1 MGSRGVYIGIDVGGT
16 NLRAGAVD
24 EEGSLLAVK
33 QIPLR
38 YEGRESFTELLARLA
53 KETAEAADCSSV
65 DIKFV
70 GIGLPGAVRD
80 GKVLYTA
87 NIPME
92 NVPLEVLLR
101 KHLDVPVRLEN
112 DANCAALGEWLLGSG
127 RGCRNFGI
135 ITLGTGVGGGFVV
148 NGQLLTGGT
157 AGEVGHMVIERNG
170 AACECGR
177 RGCWEAYASATGLV
191 RMAREAMT
199 RHPDSLLH
207 EMSMGAG
214 LEGRTIFRAAETG
227 DEVAREVCRMFVE
240 YLALGVTNLFNLL
253 QPEVLALSGGIAD
266 APEDLLLNPLRR
278 IVEETCYSR
287 HIGVL
292 PRIQRAELGNDAGI
306 IGAALLSRA
315 I

>member
-24 EEGSLLAVK
+24 EAGSLLAVK
-33 QIPLR
+33 QISLR
-38 YEGRESFTELLARLA
+38 YEGAESFAGLLARLA
-53 KETAEAADCSSV
+53 KEAAEAAGCPLV
-65 DIKFV
+65 DIKSVGV
-70 GIGLPGAVRD
+70 GIPGAVRD
-80 GKVLYTA
+80 GEVLYTA
-87 NIPME
+87 NIPMG
-92 NVPLEVLLR
+92 NVPLEVLFR
-101 KHLDVPVRLEN
+101 KHLDVPVILEN
-112 DANCAALGEWLLGSG
+112 DANCAALGEWLRGSG
-127 RGCRNFGI
+127 RGCRNFGV
-135 ITLGTGVGGGFVV
+135 ITLGTGIGGGFVV

-157 AGEVGHMVIERNG
+157 AGEVGHMVIEQNG

-177 RGCWEAYASATGLV
+177 RGCWEAYSSATGLI
-191 RMAREAMT
+191 RMAREAMA
-199 RHPDSLLH
+199 RHPESLLH
-207 EMSMGAG
+207 EMSAGSG
-214 LEGRTIFRAAETG
+214 LEGWTVFRAADAG
-227 DEVAREVCRMFVE
+227 DETALEVCRMFVE

-253 QPEVLALSGGIAD
+253 QPEILALSGGMAD
-266 APEDLLLNPLRR
+266 APEELLLKPLRN